1 MRGLG
6 GGGKTARRSADAV
19 EAKALLQILPGAEK
33 RRTEWAGDLLEEGQ
47 LVHCICSLSTRFFY
61 TGGGRGSRVE
71 GAFMPIDLGPFRRGK
86 WSGARQGL

>member
-6 GGGKTARRSADAV
+6 GGGKRARRSADAA
-19 EAKALLQILPGAEK
+19 EAEALLQILPGAEK
-33 RRTEWAGDLLEEGQ
+33 RTEWAGDLLEEGQ
-47 LVHCICSLSTRFFY
+47 LVHRICSLLTCFFY
-61 TGGGRGSRVE
+61 TGGGRGSGVE